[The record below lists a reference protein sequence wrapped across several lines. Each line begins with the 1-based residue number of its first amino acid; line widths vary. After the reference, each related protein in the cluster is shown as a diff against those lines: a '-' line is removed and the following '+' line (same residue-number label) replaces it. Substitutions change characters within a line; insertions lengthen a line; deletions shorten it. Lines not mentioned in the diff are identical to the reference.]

1 MDRGR
6 ALCHARLPESM
17 QPSNCVLKSGMR
29 YTIFAGNEHRII
41 TVCLGPHITTA
52 LISSQ
57 PTFQIFHATALGDS
71 YTTPNAHRRIKK
83 QLERQHF
90 ISNPAT
96 LHQTCAPDGET

>member
-83 QLERQHF
+83 TARTTTFHF
-90 ISNPAT
+90 QPSNPASDMRT
-96 LHQTCAPDGET
+96 